1 MNPADNNTAFIR
13 RLLNKRLTAAAAKGM
28 SIEQIDKAIATLQ
41 KVRQQKEEE
50 IAEVK
55 RKQAE
60 EKRKLQEI
68 YDYAVTQG
76 IKPEQMLQYFKRH
89 VAPTAVSAK
98 LPPKY
103 RYIDAAGSV
112 HEWCGRGAA
121 PGWFKALQENT
132 DHYLI
137 GDDGLTNQQRS
148 MSQQQG

>member
-1 MNPADNNTAFIR
+1 MNKDDNNTAFIR
-13 RLLNKRLTAAAAKGM
+13 RLLNKRLTAAAAKDM
-28 SIEQIDKAIATLQ
+28 SVYQIDKAIAVLQ
-41 KVRQQKEEE
+41 EIRKQKEAE
-50 IAEVK
+50 IAEAK
-55 RKQAE
+55 RQQAE
-60 EKRKLQEI
+60 EQRKLQEV

-76 IKPEQMLQYFKRH
+76 IKPEQMLQYFKQQ